1 MGVAVHFSVLVQ
13 YSLLRSHPVKVLP
26 KVLGDEVFEV
36 RHRLEKLHLVV
47 VILDLVGHCL
57 LHGGLATEQLLVLLG
72 DEESELLD
80 FLVGHAVYLLPR
92 QLVKALLEPI
102 QSVSLCGCLLD
113 KV

>member
-1 MGVAVHFSVLVQ
+1 M
-13 YSLLRSHPVKVLP
+13 KVLP
-26 KVLGDEVFEV
+26 KVLGYEVFKV

-57 LHGGLATEQLLVLLG
+57 LHGGLASEQLLVLLG

-80 FLVGHAVYLLPR
+80 FLVGHAVNLLPR
-92 QLVKALLEPI
+92 QLIEALLEPVK
-102 QSVSLCGCLLD
+102 SVSLCGSLLD